1 MKSSCYCLLLFVL
14 VSAAS
19 IWGMSAHPLH
29 QLGGNT
35 AVTKINDV
43 STVRGQD
50 IDEMVSPS
58 TSTATKEDTKI
69 GGRKMGALHKVVRLE
84 KEFKVEVDAVSGR
97 KSNSKTASSSSS
109 ELEGKS
115 PRRSHEANTIGNG
128 ESRQSSSVKG
138 GVDHD
143 HNDEYSAGFVAFSQ
157 DYHSPR
163 HHPPKNN

>member
-1 MKSSCYCLLLFVL
+1 MKSSSYCLLLFVL

-19 IWGMSAHPLH
+19 IWGIYDSFYNLYIYL
-29 QLGGNT
+29 Q
-35 AVTKINDV
+35 
-43 STVRGQD
+43 GQD
-50 IDEMVSPS
+50 IDEV
-58 TSTATKEDTKI
+58 EDKKI
-69 GGRKMGALHKVVRLE
+69 GGRKMGAIHKVVRLE
-84 KEFKVEVDAVSGR
+84 KEVKVEVDAVSGR

-128 ESRQSSSVKG
+128 ESGQSSSVKG

>member
-1 MKSSCYCLLLFVL
+1 MKSSCYCLLPFVL

-29 QLGGNT
+29 QLGGNA
-35 AVTKINDV
+35 AVTKIIDV

-50 IDEMVSPS
+50 IDEVVSPS
-58 TSTATKEDTKI
+58 TSTATKEDKKI

-84 KEFKVEVDAVSGR
+84 KEVKVEVHAVSGR
-97 KSNSKTASSSSS
+97 KSNSKTASSSRKSS
-109 ELEGKS
+109 GG
-115 PRRSHEANTIGNG
+115 SHEATSIGNG

-138 GVDHD
+138 GVDYD